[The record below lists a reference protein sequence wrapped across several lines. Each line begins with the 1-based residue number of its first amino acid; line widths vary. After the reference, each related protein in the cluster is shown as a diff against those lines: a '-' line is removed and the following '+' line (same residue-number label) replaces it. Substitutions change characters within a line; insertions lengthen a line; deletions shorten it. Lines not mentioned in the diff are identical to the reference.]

1 MKPPLDLPAFSVRLV
16 PGEATGERI
25 ARRRK
30 VMALIDLVKPKFWD
44 HYDAGSGPFKHLF
57 DFRRIWKQAVAL
69 TLGVTLLPLLCM
81 SVIDYTVSR
90 GAIESEIYNRT
101 SRLVSNARRTI
112 TNYLTERMS
121 AIDFVVGDNPLDDL
135 LDPGKLAFVLANL
148 QRSFQGFVDLGVIDQ
163 AGIQRAYV
171 GPYELRGVDYSRE
184 EWFRQVLER
193 GAYLSDVFLG
203 LRHVP
208 HLVIAMR
215 HATPDGSVYIVRTTL
230 DTERFTRML
239 AELDITKGGDAFLIN
254 RQGILQT
261 PSRYYGQVLQK
272 IPLPVPA
279 FSDKSEVITHEKPG
293 QEPLVIGYAF
303 IADSPFILMLCK
315 KEKDLLQGWHEA
327 QWKLLLF
334 LGISVAAALLVI
346 LGVSTYLVGQVY
358 EADLRRVAALHQIE
372 YANKMASI
380 GRLAAG
386 VAHEIN
392 NPLAIIN
399 EKAGL
404 IKDLFN
410 LKSEYA
416 EDSRLMRVVDSIIGS
431 VDRCAAITR
440 RLLSFA
446 RHMGGDSSTQELH
459 IREVVEE
466 VLGFLHKDA
475 EHRSISVVQD
485 IPDDVPSMTCDRG
498 RLQQV
503 LLNIVNNA
511 FAAMSDGGHLK
522 VSARQVTDASV
533 AVTITDDGCGIP
545 ESDLKRIF
553 EPFFSTKTQNG
564 GTGLGLSI
572 TYGLVKEM
580 GGEIQ
585 VQSQEGQGTSF
596 IVTLPLDQAQRGA

>member
-1 MKPPLDLPAFSVRLV
+1 
-16 PGEATGERI
+16 
-25 ARRRK
+25 
-30 VMALIDLVKPKFWD
+30 MALIDLVKPKFWD

-81 SVIDYTVSR
+81 AVIDYTVSR
-90 GAIESEIYNRT
+90 DAIESEIYLRT
-101 SRLVSNARRTI
+101 SRLVSNARRNI
-112 TNYLTERMS
+112 TYYLMERLS
-121 AIDFVVGDNPLDDL
+121 AVDFVVGGNPLDDL
-135 LDPGKLAFVLANL
+135 LRPAHLASVFANL

-171 GPYELRGVDYSRE
+171 GPYELQGVDYSHE

-193 GAYLSDVFLG
+193 GVYLSDVFLG
-203 LRHVP
+203 LRQIPHV
-208 HLVIAMR
+208 VIAVR
-215 HATPDGSVYIVRTTL
+215 HPRPDGTFYIVRTTL
-230 DTERFTRML
+230 DTDRFTKML
-239 AELDITKGGDAFLIN
+239 AELDITGGGDAFLIN
-254 RQGILQT
+254 RQGDLQT
-261 PSRYYGQVLQK
+261 PSHYYGEVLNRV
-272 IPLPVPA
+272 PLPVPA
-279 FSDKSEVITHEKPG
+279 LSDKSEVVVHEMAG
-293 QEPLVIGYAF
+293 QEPLIIGYAF
-303 IADSPFILMLCK
+303 ITDSPFILMICK
-315 KEKDLLQGWHEA
+315 QQKNLLKGWREA
-327 QWKLLLF
+327 QWKLLVF
-334 LGISVAAALLVI
+334 LIISIGAALLVI
-346 LGVSTYLVGQVY
+346 LGVSTYLVSQVY

-410 LKSEYA
+410 LKSEYT
-416 EDSRLMRVVDSIIGS
+416 EDPRLMRVVDSIIGS
-431 VDRCAAITR
+431 VDRCAAITK

-446 RHMGGDSSTQELH
+446 RHVGGDSSIQELH

-466 VLGFLHKDA
+466 VLGFLQKEA
-475 EHRSISVVQD
+475 EYRSITVVQD
-485 IPDDVPSMTCDRG
+485 IPEDVPTTMCDRG

-511 FAAMSDGGHLK
+511 FAAMSDGGHLR
-522 VSARQVTDASV
+522 VSARLAGETSV
-533 AVTITDDGCGIP
+533 DVTISDDGCGIP

-553 EPFFSTKTQNG
+553 EPFFSTKTQTG

-580 GGEIQ
+580 GGEIK
-585 VQSQEGQGTSF
+585 VQSQEGKGTSF
-596 IVTLPLDQAQRGA
+596 TVTLPLNQPRRGA

>member
-1 MKPPLDLPAFSVRLV
+1 MS
-16 PGEATGERI
+16 
-25 ARRRK
+25 
-30 VMALIDLVKPKFWD
+30 LIDLVKPRFWD

-57 DFRRIWKQAVAL
+57 DFRRIWKQAVML

-81 SVIDYTVSR
+81 AVIDYTVSR

-101 SRLVSNARRTI
+101 SRLVSNARRNI
-112 TNYLTERMS
+112 TYYLMERLS
-121 AIDFVVGDNPLDDL
+121 AVDFVVGDNPLEDL
-135 LDPGKLAFVLANL
+135 LNPDRLASVLANL

-171 GPYELRGVDYSRE
+171 GPYELQGVDYSGE
-184 EWFRQVLER
+184 EWFKQVLDR
-193 GAYLSDVFLG
+193 GVYLSDVFLG
-203 LRHVP
+203 LRHIP
-208 HLVIAMR
+208 HVVIAVR
-215 HATPDGSVYIVRTTL
+215 HPKPDGTFYIVRTTL
-230 DTERFTRML
+230 DTDRFTKLL
-239 AELDITKGGDAFLIN
+239 AELDITGGGDAFLIN
-254 RQGILQT
+254 RQGDLQT
-261 PSRYYGQVLQK
+261 PSRYYGEVLGK

-293 QEPLVIGYAF
+293 QEPLVLGYAF
-303 IADSPFILMLCK
+303 ITDSPFILMICK
-315 KEKDLLQGWHEA
+315 RQKDLLKGWREA
-327 QWKLLLF
+327 QWKLLVF
-334 LGISVAAALLVI
+334 LGISIGAALLVI
-346 LGVSTYLVGQVY
+346 LGVSTYLVSQVY

-410 LKSEYA
+410 LKSAYA
-416 EDSRLMRVVDSIIGS
+416 EDPRLMRVVDSIIGS

-446 RHMGGDSSTQELH
+446 RHVGGDSSLQELH

-466 VLGFLHKDA
+466 VLGFLQKEA
-475 EHRSISVVQD
+475 EYRSITVLKD
-485 IPDDVPSMTCDRG
+485 IPEDVPSMMCDRG

-511 FAAMSDGGHLK
+511 FAAMSDGGHLS
-522 VSARQVTDASV
+522 VSARLAGETNVD
-533 AVTITDDGCGIP
+533 VTIADDGCGIP

-553 EPFFSTKTQNG
+553 EPFFSTKTQMG

-580 GGEIQ
+580 GGEIK
-585 VQSQEGQGTSF
+585 VQSQEGKGTSF
-596 IVTLPLDQAQRGA
+596 TVTLPLSKAQRGV